1 MGKFARLSKPFR
13 KFGSDSKRGKEPLPP
28 APYPTPPSPLP
39 EPAPQRSLGALL
51 RKSSPVAQ
59 LAERVGLSPTDH
71 TSSVTEFPEDEHRTW
86 RGWRPRFAL
95 RGRGSTPPAEPILI
109 PAPEPELEPEPEPK
123 RAFATKHAVA
133 ASVGAVAVVA
143 LGVVGFVQLGGPDEP
158 TLQPAAAY
166 TEADP
171 APREPAREPAPLPAE
186 DAEPAPDSAIDPES
200 ASFEEP
206 EPALPGEALPDAPAG
221 EPAPAAVPPPAP
233 IAEPAPAA
241 NPVPAPAPVPAQV
254 PVPAPAPAGFM
265 YKNCAEA
272 RAAGAAPILA
282 GTPGF
287 GPHLDKDGDGVGCQS
302 G

>member
-1 MGKFARLSKPFR
+1 MSKFARLSKPFR
-13 KFGSDSKRGKEPLPP
+13 KFGSDSKRGTEPLPP
-28 APYPTPPSPLP
+28 APYPTPPSPVP
-39 EPAPQRSLGALL
+39 EPAPRRSLAALL
-51 RKSSPVAQ
+51 RKSSPVAR

-71 TSSVTEFPEDEHRTW
+71 TSPVTELPEDEHRTW
-86 RGWRPRFAL
+86 RDWRPRFAL
-95 RGRGSTPPAEPILI
+95 RGRGSTPLAEPILI
-109 PAPEPELEPEPEPK
+109 PEPEPEPEPK
-123 RAFATKHAVA
+123 LTFATKHAVA

-158 TLQPAAAY
+158 APQPAAAY

-171 APREPAREPAPLPAE
+171 APREPDREPAPLPAE
-186 DAEPAPDSAIDPES
+186 DVEPAPDSAIAPE
-200 ASFEEP
+200 AADLVEP
-206 EPALPGEALPDAPAG
+206 GPALPDEALPDTPAG

-241 NPVPAPAPVPAQV
+241 NPVPAPAPDPAQA
-254 PVPAPAPAGFM
+254 PAPAPAPAGFM

-272 RAAGAAPILA
+272 RAAGATPILA